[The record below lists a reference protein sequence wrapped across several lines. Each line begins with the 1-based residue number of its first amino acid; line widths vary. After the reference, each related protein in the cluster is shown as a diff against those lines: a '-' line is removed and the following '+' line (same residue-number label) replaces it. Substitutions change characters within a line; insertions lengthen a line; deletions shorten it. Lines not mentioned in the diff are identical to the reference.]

1 MMRVLTGLLMFLVF
15 GTALAEDDSPFVFGF
30 EEVAPYVWVGV
41 REPTSRYPVMG
52 NTTFV
57 ISDAGV
63 VVFDGGGIPVMAEQI
78 IAKVKS
84 ETQLPVTHVVISHWH
99 GDHHF
104 GIHRFT
110 EEYPNVQIV
119 AHSFTQAAMNS
130 SLMDYI
136 DDYPTLV
143 EKGLPSLNH
152 KLNTG
157 RHPDGNPL
165 SAADRKLYESMVADA
180 DVVNAENQRVRLTQP
195 TLSFDDQL
203 VIHSGSVRIELMKLG
218 YGNTEGDIVMWLPQ
232 TRVVAVGD
240 LVVHPSP
247 IAYNV
252 PPRPWAV
259 TLRKLN
265 KLDYDIMVPG
275 HGAVQ
280 KDSAYVDLIIEAAK
294 SIADQRDQ
302 MLAVGLTEEEVEQQL
317 DFSAFEHRFT
327 GGDPNLEKY
336 YRVWFERPL
345 RKATLQALTGEPMEK
360 IGPRAGRKA
369 DEQK

>member
-1 MMRVLTGLLMFLVF
+1 MRALTIPLTLFIYEVVL
-15 GTALAEDDSPFVFGF
+15 AADDSPFVFGF
-30 EEVAPYVWVGV
+30 DEISPGVWAGV
-41 REPTSRYPVMG
+41 REQSSRYPVMG

-104 GIHRFT
+104 GIHRFA
-110 EEYPNVQIV
+110 EEYPNVQFI
-119 AHSFTQAAMNS
+119 AHSFTQAAMNG

-136 DDYPTLV
+136 DKYPTMV
-143 EKGLPSLNH
+143 GQGLPSLSQRL
-152 KLNTG
+152 KTG
-157 RHPDGNPL
+157 LHPDGNPL
-165 SAADRKLYESMVADA
+165 SAVDRKLYESMIADA
-180 DVVNAENQRVRLTQP
+180 DVVNAENQRVRVTQP
-195 TLSFDDQL
+195 SLSFDDQL

-218 YGNTEGDIVMWLPQ
+218 HGNTEGDIVMWLPQ

-247 IAYNV
+247 YAFNV
-252 PPRPWAV
+252 PPRPWAH
-259 TLRKLN
+259 TLSKLN
-265 KLDYDIMVPG
+265 KLDYDILVPG
-275 HGAVQ
+275 HGMIQ
-280 KDSAYVDLIIEAAK
+280 KDSAYVDLIIEAAE

-302 MLAVGLTEEEVEQQL
+302 MLAAGLSAENVEQQL
-317 DFSAFEHRFT
+317 DFSAFELRFT
-327 GGDPNLEKY
+327 GGDPDLKRFY
-336 YRVWFERPL
+336 TSWFEKPF
-345 RKATLQALTGEPMEK
+345 RKAALKALAGEPMVK
-360 IGPRAGRKA
+360 IGPRAERKA